1 MCFVLCLHRYLQG
14 YVWVCVF
21 PVGRFTG
28 TVRPGECWPRG
39 QETATPE
46 EDNDTLLS
54 WSALSGGNY
63 LGEWLSSLWRWI
75 VVWETDCGNGRM
87 SKHKETE
94 RQSGETDHHHWGRNC
109 TGFRDTY
116 SLGAR
121 PDTAHVFCFLQRVW
135 HLGPAFATLT
145 LTCYYGLPNLRRKEE
160 RITAYKTYLHTL
172 PHNRK
177 TDYFLQYYC
186 CCVFTTSAV
195 VVNTC
200 SLECVKM
207 QHIFH

>member
-1 MCFVLCLHRYLQG
+1 MGFCWSFFRAGDPRRSSWVWVRLTQLMCFVLCLHRYLQG

-121 PDTAHVFCFLQRVW
+121 PEDSSCVLFFAKSL
-135 HLGPAFATLT
+135 AFGS
-145 LTCYYGLPNLRRKEE
+145 CICNPD
-160 RITAYKTYLHTL
+160 TYLL
-172 PHNRK
+172 LWP
-177 TDYFLQYYC
+177 
-186 CCVFTTSAV
+186 S
-195 VVNTC
+195 
-200 SLECVKM
+200 
-207 QHIFH
+207 

>member
-1 MCFVLCLHRYLQG
+1 MAFI
-14 YVWVCVF
+14 
-21 PVGRFTG
+21 
-28 TVRPGECWPRG
+28 E
-39 QETATPE
+39 
-46 EDNDTLLS
+46 
-54 WSALSGGNY
+54 
-63 LGEWLSSLWRWI
+63 
-75 VVWETDCGNGRM
+75 
-87 SKHKETE
+87 
-94 RQSGETDHHHWGRNC
+94 
-109 TGFRDTY
+109 
-116 SLGAR
+116 
-121 PDTAHVFCFLQRVW
+121 RVW

-160 RITAYKTYLHTL
+160 RITAYKTGLHTL

-177 TDYFLQYYC
+177 TDYFLQYSC